1 MNDLWYADFES
12 IIAQMQAVAGKIR
25 TTVEQMDVATKK
37 LVCDKEFDYYDETT
51 TICDGVPITPEPIT
65 IDLKESTSFGE
76 DTIEDATTTNDGKK
90 LYQFQ
95 LAMWYTF
102 NAMDS
107 PKLPDDEIAQ
117 FWVVV
122 RIGMNKQTLYK
133 EVEFDFETA
142 SVYLDHLLNTRYPE
156 TPEWKRS
163 NYTVDDF
170 KAVIADLFDQKSN
183 VDAFNEWIDTIMKI
197 VDAFELPVD
206 GGDQNG

>member
-1 MNDLWYADFES
+1 
-12 IIAQMQAVAGKIR
+12 
-25 TTVEQMDVATKK
+25 
-37 LVCDKEFDYYDETT
+37 
-51 TICDGVPITPEPIT
+51 
-65 IDLKESTSFGE
+65 
-76 DTIEDATTTNDGKK
+76 
-90 LYQFQ
+90 
-95 LAMWYTF
+95 MWYTF

-133 EVEFDFETA
+133 EVEFDFETQ
-142 SVYLDHLLNTRYPE
+142 SIYLDHLLNTRYPE

-197 VDAFELPVD
+197 VDAFELPAD